1 MRQLL
6 AFLDDLYERKIY
18 YRLNHVSLKVRD
30 SIMVE
35 IAVPGQR
42 WEVEFMDDGSIE
54 IEKFISSGQIFVCK
68 EIHQC
73 KEIEEL
79 FSEFSD

>member
-1 MRQLL
+1 
-6 AFLDDLYERKIY
+6 
-18 YRLNHVSLKVRD
+18 
-30 SIMVE
+30 MVE